1 MNHREYKILLFSR
14 YDIMGASSRV
24 RFYQY
29 LDFFNNNGIRVTNSP
44 LFSNKY
50 LNKLYSSK
58 NIFFEVLYG
67 YFNRFLRLFFISK
80 YDLIIIEKE
89 LFPYFPAVFEYF
101 IKVFNIPYIVDYD
114 DAIFHNYDLHRNKL
128 INFIL
133 KNKIDNV
140 MKFSSV
146 TITGNQYLADRAI
159 NAGSLRVE
167 IIPTVVD
174 TNRYKI
180 INTVNNDLPIIG
192 WIGSPQTSHY
202 LLDLVPVFNELK
214 KILPFRIVAIG
225 ANNVDFVNTIIET
238 YPWTFSSEVS
248 SIQSFDIGIM
258 PLLDTPWEKGK
269 CGYKLIQCMACGVP
283 VVASNIGV
291 NSTIV
296 SNNYD
301 GFLVNSNE
309 EWFLRLKELLNDQEN
324 RIKMGEKGREKII
337 KKYSLQSQ
345 SNIFLKI
352 ILNTI
357 KK

>member
-14 YDIMGASSRV
+14 YDTMGASSRV

-29 LDFFNNNGIRVTNSP
+29 LDFFKNNGIRVTNSP

-50 LNKLYSSK
+50 LNKLYRNK
-58 NIFFEVLYG
+58 NIFFEVLFG
-67 YFNRFLRLFFISK
+67 YFNRLFRLFFISK
-80 YDLIIIEKE
+80 YDLIILEKE
-89 LFPYFPAVFEYF
+89 LFPYFPAVFEYL
-101 IKVFNIPYIVDYD
+101 IKFFNIPYIVDYD

-133 KNKIDNV
+133 KNKIDKV
-140 MKFSSV
+140 MKYSSV

-174 TNRYKI
+174 TNRYRI
-180 INTVNNDLPIIG
+180 DNTVNNDLPIIG

-202 LLDLVPVFNELK
+202 LLGLISVFNELK
-214 KILPFRIVAIG
+214 KILPFRIIAIG
-225 ANNVDFVNTIIET
+225 ANTSDFVNTIVET

-291 NSTIV
+291 NTTLV

-309 EWFLRLKELLNDQEN
+309 EWFLRLKDLLNDKEN
-324 RIKMGEKGREKII
+324 RIKMGEKGREKILQ
-337 KKYSLQSQ
+337 KYSLQSQ

-357 KK
+357 K